1 MDDIEKRKMRAQALR
16 YKRSALAT
24 MGYDT
29 IMSEL
34 QEIGEACDDLRWAEE
49 NCTEPVLDGDEDDGA
64 GYRMEFSDLS
74 AECEML
80 LEQLYETGGEM
91 FDDCTVAL
99 IGNRFQCVGYD
110 GIEEDWFSLC
120 AYDAGRAATES
131 GKRLMRLTKAEMID
145 TIGRNVGIMMAFYD
159 LRQRYDYLRAAL
171 NVVLDH
177 NLDTLHTVRSIEDA
191 YAAWCEDGFRT
202 WGDKYDAL
210 RRQCD
215 ALDDIYWI
223 A

>member
-64 GYRMEFSDLS
+64 GYRMDFSELS
-74 AECEML
+74 ADCECL
-80 LEQLYETGGEM
+80 IDQLYDAADM

-191 YAAWCEDGFRT
+191 YAAWCDDGCRT
-202 WGDKYDAL
+202 WSDKYRAL
-210 RRQCD
+210 DRACD

-223 A
+223 I

>member
-1 MDDIEKRKMRAQALR
+1 MGDEEKRRMRAQSLR
-16 YKRSALAT
+16 YKRAALAT

-29 IMSEL
+29 IMTEL
-34 QEIGEACDDLRWAEE
+34 QEIGEQCDDIRWAEE
-49 NCTEPVLDGDEDDGA
+49 NCTEPVLDGEEDEGA

-74 AECEML
+74 AECEQL
-80 LEQLYETGGEM
+80 IEQLYDAADM

-99 IGNRFQCVGYD
+99 IGNRFNCVGYD
-110 GIEEDWFSLC
+110 GYEQDWFSLC

-131 GKRLMRLTKAEMID
+131 GKRLMRMTKAEMID

-159 LRQRYDYLRAAL
+159 LRQRFDYLKAAL

-177 NLDTLHTVRSIEDA
+177 NLDTLHTVRAIEDA
-191 YAAWCEDGFRT
+191 YAAWCDDGCKQY
-202 WGDKYDAL
+202 GDKLHRLENATNDL
-210 RRQCD
+210 PE
-215 ALDDIYWI
+215 IFWI

>member
-34 QEIGEACDDLRWAEE
+34 QEIGEQCDDLRWAEE
-49 NCTEPVLDGDEDDGA
+49 NCTEPVLDGDADDGA

-74 AECEML
+74 AECEQL
-80 LEQLYETGGEM
+80 IEQLYDAADM

-131 GKRLMRLTKAEMID
+131 GKRLMRLTKSQMID
-145 TIGRNVGIMMAFYD
+145 TIGRSVGIMMAFYD
-159 LRQRYDYLRAAL
+159 LRQRYDYLNAAMSVL
-171 NVVLDH
+171 LDH
-177 NLDTLHTVRSIEDA
+177 NLDTLHQVRTIEDA
-191 YAAWCEDGFRT
+191 YVAWCEDGCRT
-202 WGDKYDAL
+202 WSDKYRAL
-210 RRQCD
+210 DRACD